1 MSTLLLPLHLLVLSF
16 TAWNILRADHMGL
29 RWIQGRSQTLDSKE
43 VIKYHY
49 RVWAGLL
56 LMILTGV
63 FLFWPMR
70 DFLLSRVQFYVKM
83 GFVMTLILNSFAIGY
98 LQKIAI
104 TSRFDSLTFKQK
116 APLFLS
122 GAISTACW
130 VFTAATAFFI
140 LPN

>member
-1 MSTLLLPLHLLVLSF
+1 MESILLPFHFLILGF
-16 TAWNILRADHMGL
+16 TAWNIIKADHMGL
-29 RWIQGRSQTLDSKE
+29 RWVQGRLPTLKPEE
-43 VIKYHY
+43 VATYHY
-49 RVWAGLL
+49 RVWAGLV
-56 LMILTGV
+56 LMIVTGI
-63 FLFWPMR
+63 LMFWPLR
-70 DFLLSRVQFYVKM
+70 ELLLTRVQFYIKM